1 MKTDTITISSLGS
14 GMSDAFS
21 QVDAVAAYKKLSH
34 KQALHLQL
42 LTEETLG
49 LMRSITGARE
59 GRFWIEDEKQPG
71 LIEIHLKVIAAMDAE
86 KRAALLSASTSGK
99 NDAAR
104 GIMGRLRDFFSRDDA
119 ADAGFFTPMMSEAMY
134 EYSTSPSLDLE
145 WSLMRYREEVV
156 QRTKGDSRD
165 EEALQAWDELEKSVV
180 AHVADEV
187 QVFIRWDEAEM
198 VIFKQLL

>member
-14 GMSDAFS
+14 GMSEAFE
-21 QVDAVAAYKKLSH
+21 QVESVASYKGLDH
-34 KQALHLQL
+34 KQKLHLQL
-42 LTEETLG
+42 LTEETMG
-49 LMRSITGARE
+49 LMRSITGAQE
-59 GRFWIEDEKQPG
+59 GSLWIEDEKQPG
-71 LIEIHLKVIAAMDAE
+71 TFEIHLKVITAMNAD
-86 KRAALLSASTSGK
+86 KREALLSASTSGK

-104 GIMGRLRDFFSRDDA
+104 GIMGRLRDFFTRDDA

-145 WSLMRYREEVV
+145 WSLMRYRDEVV
-156 QRTKGDSRD
+156 QRKSGQD

-187 QVFIRWDEAEM
+187 KVFIRWDEAEL
-198 VIFKQLL
+198 VIFKQLC

>member
-14 GMSDAFS
+14 GMSEAFE
-21 QVDAVAAYKKLSH
+21 QVESVASYKGLDH
-34 KQALHLQL
+34 KQKLHLQL
-42 LTEETLG
+42 LTEETMG
-49 LMRSITGARE
+49 LMRSITGAQE
-59 GRFWIEDEKQPG
+59 GSFWIEDEKQPG
-71 LIEIHLKVIAAMDAE
+71 TFEIHLKVITAMNAD
-86 KRAALLSASTSGK
+86 KREALLSASTSGK

-104 GIMGRLRDFFSRDDA
+104 GIMGRLRDFFTRDDA

-145 WSLMRYREEVV
+145 WSLMRYRDEVV
-156 QRTKGDSRD
+156 QRKSGQD

-187 QVFIRWDEAEM
+187 KVFIRWDEAEL
-198 VIFKQLL
+198 VIFKQLC